1 MARPK
6 NGRLSRTRVEFSL
19 PPAVADAVYHY
30 AKSAD
35 MSLSQAGAE
44 LLRSGLEERRGAA
57 TRLSENIAAAPSS
70 LSAVRRKGV
79 SNTIK

>member
-19 PPAVADAVYHY
+19 PPAVADAVYQY

-44 LLRSGLEERRGAA
+44 LLRSGLEQRRGAA
-57 TRLSENIAAAPSS
+57 MRLSENIVTAPSS
-70 LSAVRRKGV
+70 LVAVHKKGGP
-79 SNTIK
+79 NTLE